1 MKLTGTLHF
10 RDLEG
15 GSFELKA
22 DDGKRYTLVGKK
34 GDLEGATGSR
44 VEIEGSL
51 EEGFGI
57 SMSGPRL
64 RVGKLRKLSKIV

>member
-1 MKLTGTLHF
+1 MKIAGTVGH

-15 GSFELKA
+15 GLFELEA
-22 DDGKRYTLVGKK
+22 DDGKRYTLVGPKRE
-34 GDLEGATGSR
+34 LEGAVGSR

-64 RVGKLRKLSKIV
+64 RVTKLRKP